1 MTNAL
6 YLPDW
11 TVLKVDEG
19 EGRVVQAKY
28 DVAPEAC
35 AKCGVVGQLYRHG
48 VKAIR
53 YRDAPALTK
62 QLVVEVQRA
71 RYRCRACGSTF
82 MQDLPDMD
90 DDRRMTVRCR
100 DYIAAQ
106 ALLKPNTHVA
116 EDVGIDEKVVR
127 QIAKESAGRLS
138 TAHAAETR
146 APRIL
151 GMDELFLGGQMRA
164 IFVNVETSW
173 PVEILPNRWAGP
185 VTNYLM
191 NLRGRDEVEVVTM
204 DMWKPYKVAVQHA
217 MPQAVII
224 IDKWHVMRMAN
235 DVMERARR
243 RSQEPLDMKERR
255 ALKARRA
262 WFLKR
267 PFQLSAQQQLDL
279 DGWLKNTPGLQG
291 AYETKEAFMDIWR
304 HRNRDAAKLALDQW
318 RASIPTDLGRLFRP
332 VVTALKNWEPE
343 VLNYFDNGRHTN
355 APTEARNRVI
365 KMINRL
371 GAGYSFDIIRA
382 RALFGK
388 RPGRVKAEKAA
399 EAARANLLQCWSC
412 KAFFPAAS
420 ADASHIVPAK
430 GGKKR
435 PKNLMLLCP
444 DCNRFHT
451 DRWFNHDAAS
461 TSKSE

>member
-1 MTNAL
+1 MSNAL

-11 TVLKVDEG
+11 TVLNVENGDG
-19 EGRVVQAKY
+19 YVVKAKY
-28 DVAPEAC
+28 DVAPLAC
-35 AKCGVVGQLYRHG
+35 AKCGVLGQLYRHG
-48 VKAIR
+48 AKAIR
-53 YRDAPALTK
+53 YRDAPVHGK
-62 QLVVEVQRA
+62 QTVIEVQRA
-71 RYRCRACGSTF
+71 RYRCRACEGTF
-82 MQDLPDMD
+82 MQALPDID
-90 DDRRMTVRCR
+90 DERRMTIRCR

-127 QIAKESAGRLS
+127 QIGKENAASLFEV
-138 TAHAAETR
+138 HAAETR
-146 APRIL
+146 APRVL
-151 GMDELFLGGQMRA
+151 GMDELFLGDQMRA
-164 IFVNVETSW
+164 IFVNVEDSW
-173 PVEILPNRWAGP
+173 PIEILPTRWAGP
-185 VTNYLM
+185 VANYLM
-191 NLRGRDEVEVVTM
+191 NLRGREEVEIVTM

-235 DVMERARR
+235 DVMEIARR
-243 RSQEPLDMKERR
+243 RSQGLLTAKDRR

-262 WFLKR
+262 SFLKR
-267 PFQLSAQQQLDL
+267 PFQLSAQEQLDL

-304 HRNRDAAKLALDQW
+304 HRSREAAKLALDQW

-343 VLNYFDNGRHTN
+343 VLNYFDHGRHTN

-371 GAGYSFDIIRA
+371 GAGYSFDAIRA

-412 KAFFPAAS
+412 KAFFPAGS
-420 ADASHIVPAK
+420 ADAGHIIPK
-430 GGKKR
+430 GKKSA
-435 PKNLMLLCP
+435 KNLLALCS
-444 DCNRFHT
+444 DCNRFYT
-451 DRWFNHDAAS
+451 ERWFNHDSDS
-461 TSKSE
+461 TTKSE